1 LMAVTDPIA
10 DMLTVI
16 RNGCKA
22 KHKKVEVPAS
32 RVKGEILKVLLEE
45 KFISN
50 YRYIEDRKQGRL
62 RIYLKYTDDEAS
74 VITNLKRISKPG
86 LRVYVGSERVPRVRG
101 GLGIAIVSTSQGIM
115 TDKEARKK
123 GIGGEVV
130 CHVW

>member
-22 KHKKVEVPAS
+22 KQKKVEVPAS
-32 RVKGEILKVLLEE
+32 RVKSEVLKALLKE

-50 YRYIEDRKQGRL
+50 YRYIEDSKQGRL
-62 RIYLKYTDDEAS
+62 RIYLKYTEDEDS
-74 VITNLKRISKPG
+74 VIAGLRRISKPG
-86 LRVYVGSERVPRVRG
+86 LRVYAGADKIPSVRG
-101 GLGIAIVSTSQGIM
+101 GLGVAIMSTSHGIM
-115 TDKEARKK
+115 TNAEARRR
-123 GIGGEVV
+123 GIGGEVM

>member
-1 LMAVTDPIA
+1 MAVTDPIA

-86 LRVYVGSERVPRVRG
+86 LRVYVGSDRVPRVRG